1 MSLPESR
8 TVPDER
14 DLRWFGVIIAV
25 FFGLLG
31 SVAFWGV
38 GAASVASRLWATGLG
53 LAGLYYAVPPLQ
65 LPLYRGWMAAVWP
78 IGWTVTHGVLALV
91 FYGLITPMA
100 FVMRIFGRDRMG
112 RRLDRSVVSYWTAHD
127 PGGDTRRYFRQ
138 T

>member
-8 TVPDER
+8 RVPDER

-25 FFGLLG
+25 FFGLVG
-31 SVAFWGV
+31 SIAFWGLE
-38 GAASVASRLWATGLG
+38 AASAARGLWAFGLG
-53 LAGLYYAVPPLQ
+53 LAGLYYAVPPLR

-78 IGWTVTHGVLALV
+78 IGWTVTHGVLASV

-100 FVMRIFGRDRMG
+100 VVMRIFGRDRMG
-112 RRLDRSVVSYWTAHD
+112 RRLDRSVASYWTAHD
-127 PGGDTRRYFRQ
+127 PGGDTARYFRQ